1 MSSADPYYWGV
12 TYSGDTNN
20 QTSSSTCGTAGEVET
35 VTGVTTAQP
44 TSVSTS
50 LSGGAQSGTSIS
62 VPTSTAVTDTA
73 TLSGTNASTATGT
86 VTYNV
91 YTDSG
96 CATLAP
102 GGGGTAE
109 TITTPGTLPA
119 SAPVTLSPADTYYEG
134 VTDSGDTNNQTS
146 SSTCGTAGEVETV
159 TGVTTAQPTSVS
171 TSLSGG
177 AQSGT
182 SISVPT
188 STAVTDTATL
198 SGTNASTATGTV
210 TYNVYTD
217 SAAPRWPPVAA
228 APPRPSRRPGR
239 CPLRHRSP

>member
-1 MSSADPYYWGV
+1 M
-12 TYSGDTNN
+12 
-20 QTSSSTCGTAGEVET
+20 
-35 VTGVTTAQP
+35 
-44 TSVSTS
+44 
-50 LSGGAQSGTSIS
+50 
-62 VPTSTAVTDTA
+62 PTSTAVTDTA
-73 TLSGTNASTATGT
+73 TLSGTNAVHGHG
-86 VTYNV
+86 
-91 YTDSG
+91 DRHLQRLHRLG

-119 SAPVTLSPADTYYEG
+119 SAPVTLSSAGTYYWG
-134 VTDSGDTNNQTS
+134 VTYSGDTNNQTS